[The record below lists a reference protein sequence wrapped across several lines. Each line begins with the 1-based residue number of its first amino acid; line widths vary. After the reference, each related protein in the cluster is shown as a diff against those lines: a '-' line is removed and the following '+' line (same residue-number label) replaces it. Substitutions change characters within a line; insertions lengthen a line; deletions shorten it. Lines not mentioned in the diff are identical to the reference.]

1 VSPRPEHT
9 RAIGQL
15 LVAALLWSLGGL
27 LIKAAD
33 WPPLA
38 IAGGRGL
45 VAAVFLVL
53 TNRGLRFTF
62 SPVQLT
68 AALAY
73 AGCTVLFV
81 TATKLTTAAN
91 AILLQYTAPVWVA
104 LLGAWFLGERA
115 SRTDWLT
122 IVAVLGGMGLFFA
135 DGLEF
140 TSMLGNVTGV
150 LSGVCFAAMTI
161 ALRRQKDG
169 SPVESIILGNV
180 IACVIGLPFMVGVPA
195 PSPAGI
201 AAIVALGVVQ
211 LGFSYWLYARAIRQ
225 VTALEAVIIPVIE
238 PILNPVW
245 VFLANG
251 EKPSRWALLGGV
263 IVLSAVTLRA
273 FASVRKLRTPMWPV
287 RPGPE
292 ADSPAGRDQNV
303 QD

>member
-1 VSPRPEHT
+1 MNSRPEHT

-15 LVAALLWSLGGL
+15 LLAALFWSLGGL

-38 IAGGRGL
+38 VAGGRGI
-45 VAAVFLVL
+45 VAAVFLLL
-53 TNRGLRFTF
+53 TNRRLRFTF

-68 AALAY
+68 AAFAY

-122 IVAVLGGMGLFFA
+122 IVVVLGGMGLFFA

-140 TSMLGNVTGV
+140 TSVLGNVTGV

-169 SPVESIILGNV
+169 SPVESIILGNG
-180 IACVIGLPFMVGVPA
+180 IAFLVGLPWIIGA
-195 PSPAGI
+195 PPLSGDGWT
-201 AAIVALGVVQ
+201 ALVLLGTVQ
-211 LGFSYWLYARAIRQ
+211 LGFSYWLFARAIRH
-225 VTALEAVIIPVIE
+225 VTALEALLIPVME
-238 PILNPVW
+238 PILNPIW
-245 VFLANG
+245 VLLALN
-251 EKPSRWALLGGV
+251 EKPSPYALVGGA
-263 IVLSAVTLRA
+263 IVLTAITLRA
-273 FASVRKLRTPMWPV
+273 VISIRGRRVET
-287 RPGPE
+287 
-292 ADSPAGRDQNV
+292 AGLAAH
-303 QD
+303 